1 MNEKKH
7 SSTREKRL
15 NVAEELVSHKENKN
29 KQRLRQQTCKQQIF
43 MWHFS
48 NIYSWHTESERETR
62 EGEKG
67 RGEKLVRTAT
77 DLEIIC
83 SLAAF
88 LIIAARSKQKT
99 LATNLKWKWILS
111 INSICMGER
120 ERRLKKKITTKTV
133 FNQFQLHTTETATND
148 FFEIGLAFG
157 LTKIF
162 CHCRR

>member
-1 MNEKKH
+1 MLQKNLYHTRKIKTSKDWGNKLASNKFSCDISRIFIRDTPRE
-7 SSTREKRL
+7 REK
-15 NVAEELVSHKENKN
+15 
-29 KQRLRQQTCKQQIF
+29 
-43 MWHFS
+43 
-48 NIYSWHTESERETR
+48 ERGE

-77 DLEIIC
+77 DIEIIC
-83 SLAAF
+83 GLAAF

>member
-1 MNEKKH
+1 MLQKNLYH
-7 SSTREKRL
+7 TRKT
-15 NVAEELVSHKENKN
+15 KN
-29 KQRLRQQTCKQQIF
+29 KQRLRQQTCKQQIY

-48 NIYSWHTESERETR
+48 NIYSWHTEREREKER
-62 EGEKG
+62 GKEGEKG

-120 ERRLKKKITTKTV
+120 ERRLKKITTKTV